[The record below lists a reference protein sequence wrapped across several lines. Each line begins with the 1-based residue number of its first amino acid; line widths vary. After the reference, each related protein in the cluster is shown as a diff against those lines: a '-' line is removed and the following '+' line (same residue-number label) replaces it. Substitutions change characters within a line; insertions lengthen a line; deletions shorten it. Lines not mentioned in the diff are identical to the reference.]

1 MDGHEGTG
9 DGCTW
14 GHRRRDGQGGRGDG
28 RAGGTGESGKPR
40 GEQGRGSGVL
50 GEGHVNAFDFP
61 R

>member
-1 MDGHEGTG
+1 MDK
-9 DGCTW
+9 
-14 GHRRRDGQGGRGDG
+14 Q
-28 RAGGTGESGKPR
+28 GGTGESGKPR